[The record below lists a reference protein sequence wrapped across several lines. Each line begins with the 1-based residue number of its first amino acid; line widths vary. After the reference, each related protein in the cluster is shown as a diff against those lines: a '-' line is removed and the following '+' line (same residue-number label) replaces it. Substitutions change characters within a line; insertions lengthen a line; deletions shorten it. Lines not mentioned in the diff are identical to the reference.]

1 LAFLYLGYG
10 VTDYGTELLTRD
22 RECQPLRRYQMFLH
36 MLLVVALVVYLI
48 LFWKTTSR
56 TIKGVFYSASILKIR
71 RGLGSPF
78 PRGVFALVLLLF
90 CGLVGYGLAPIFWV
104 AYHHHDYKVAREKER
119 RAEEQ
124 RLQAEKLRAERQAEN
139 KKRARL
145 QEEWFAE
152 HPRKLF
158 FNTMNGVTAVLSPN
172 ALEDGEKIT
181 RYALLDGHWSH
192 EKILKPTGDTC
203 LFVTVE
209 GWTTVRMHLGEQVS
223 LQMLSRLH
231 DLAEKHKIEL
241 CRDERI
247 FVPAMGEV
255 IVPFGGQAAGVV
267 ASYKRVSELLVT
279 SQIPQELQLLLE
291 H

>member
-1 LAFLYLGYG
+1 
-10 VTDYGTELLTRD
+10 
-22 RECQPLRRYQMFLH
+22 MFLH
-36 MLLVVALVVYLI
+36 MLSVVALVVYLI
-48 LFWKTTSR
+48 LFWKTVAR

-78 PRGVFALVLLLF
+78 PRAVLGLILLLI
-90 CGLVGYGLAPIFWV
+90 CGVVGYVLAPVLWA
-104 AYHHHDYKVAREKER
+104 AYRYHDRKVVLEKQR
-119 RAEEQ
+119 RSEEQ
-124 RLQAEKLRAERQAEN
+124 RVQAERLRTERQVEN

-145 QEEWFAE
+145 QEEWFSE

-247 FVPAMGEV
+247 FVPAMGEA

-267 ASYKRVSELLVT
+267 TSYKRVFELLVT
-279 SQIPQELQLLLE
+279 SQIPQELRLLPE
-291 H
+291 Y